1 MTYLDFEPE
10 TLLMSK
16 IISWQLQEIPAEQ
29 IVENIMYETNSN
41 YSDIVNILPSL
52 ATKGNNVKIKFIEL
66 LDVIKEKSPELTAL
80 VEITK
85 LKMMFYNGGG
95 KLSSTI
101 IEQMNFCLENNYVDE
116 FVYSIK
122 LRVLLQNNLKKEDYL
137 EIDKY
142 VKLIEE
148 LNTSIYE

>member
-1 MTYLDFEPE
+1 MTYIDFKSE
-10 TLLMSK
+10 TLLVSK
-16 IISWQLQEIPAEQ
+16 IISWQLQEVPAEQ
-29 IVENIMYETNSN
+29 IIENIIYETNNN
-41 YSDIVNILPSL
+41 YGDVVNILQSL
-52 ATKGNNVKIKFIEL
+52 VAEDNNIKIKFIEL

-85 LKMMFYNGGG
+85 LKIMFYRSEG
-95 KLSSTI
+95 KISSTI
-101 IEQMNFCLENNYVDE
+101 VEQMNFCLENNYVDE

-122 LRVLLQNNLKKEDYL
+122 LRVLLQNNPKKEDYL

-148 LNTSIYE
+148 LNNSIY

>member
-1 MTYLDFEPE
+1 MTYLDFKSE
-10 TLLMSK
+10 TLLVSK
-16 IISWQLQEIPAEQ
+16 IISWQLQEVPAEQ
-29 IVENIMYETNSN
+29 IVENIIYETNSN
-41 YSDIVNILPSL
+41 YGDVVNILHSL
-52 ATKGNNVKIKFIEL
+52 AAEGNNIKIKFVEL
-66 LDVIKEKSPELTAL
+66 LNVIKEKSPELTAL

-85 LKMMFYNGGG
+85 LKIMFYSGEG

-122 LRVLLQNNLKKEDYL
+122 LRVLLQNNPKKEDYL

-148 LNTSIYE
+148 LNNSIYE